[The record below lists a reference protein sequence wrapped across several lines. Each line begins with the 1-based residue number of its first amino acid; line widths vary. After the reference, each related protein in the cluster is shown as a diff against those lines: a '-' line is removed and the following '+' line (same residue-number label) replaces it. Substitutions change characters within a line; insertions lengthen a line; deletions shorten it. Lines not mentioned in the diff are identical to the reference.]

1 MSQENVE
8 IVRGHIEAFTHDA
21 PRALSFLDPFVVG
34 DVSRLGS
41 GGTYLG
47 NRPAYGRETLEREVA
62 SYVGAFEG
70 YAYEAERLTDLGGG
84 AILAA
89 VTETGRGR
97 EAALPYGTPSPCST
111 PSSTAG
117 SRESPGSQPRRKPS
131 KPLACG
137 DRRCRRR
144 TWRS

>member
-1 MSQENVE
+1 MSQEQVE
-8 IVRGHIEAFTHDA
+8 VVRGHIEAFTHDA

-89 VTETGRGR
+89 VTETGRGKGSGAPVR
-97 EAALPYGTPSPCST
+97 QSYAMLYTVIDGKIARITGFPTEEEALEAVSDS
-111 PSSTAG
+111 
-117 SRESPGSQPRRKPS
+117 E
-131 KPLACG
+131 
-137 DRRCRRR
+137 
-144 TWRS
+144 